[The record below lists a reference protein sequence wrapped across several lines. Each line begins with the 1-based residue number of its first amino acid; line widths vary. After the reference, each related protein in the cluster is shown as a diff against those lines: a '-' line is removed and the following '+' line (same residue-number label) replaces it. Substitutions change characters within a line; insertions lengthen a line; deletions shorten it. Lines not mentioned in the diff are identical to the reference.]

1 MTEWLNSLLHPT
13 GKVYIVDDDE
23 LVCERLAAT
32 LTTAGYDTIL
42 FTDPAAFLAQLD
54 SNLGCVLLDV
64 MMPGMNGLE
73 VQQSLDARGYSL
85 PIVFVSA
92 QNEVS
97 IAVEAMKHG
106 AFDFIEKPVRDQAL
120 LKVVS
125 RAMKQAVHSHR
136 ALLRK
141 KVLSERFATLSPR
154 EREVLTLLV
163 DGGANKSIAAVLGLS
178 SRTVEIH
185 RANIMDKMAA
195 PSVAALVR
203 SYIELNRG

>member
-1 MTEWLNSLLHPT
+1 
-13 GKVYIVDDDE
+13 
-23 LVCERLAAT
+23 
-32 LTTAGYDTIL
+32 
-42 FTDPAAFLAQLD
+42 
-54 SNLGCVLLDV
+54 

-73 VQQSLDARGYSL
+73 VQQSMEARGRFL

-97 IAVEAMKHG
+97 IAVEAMKRG

-120 LKVVS
+120 LEVVS
-125 RAMKQAVHSHR
+125 RAMKHAVQSHR

-141 KVLSERFATLSPR
+141 KSLRERFATLSPR

-195 PSVAALVR
+195 PSIADLVR